1 MAGKV
6 IDTFVN
12 AYVSASQH
20 AARTHLVHD
29 ILLAAAAHEEL
40 HGSASSWTVASVT
53 VRLIWAARARARM

>member
-6 IDTFVN
+6 FIDTFVN

-20 AARTHLVHD
+20 PAARTHLVHD

-40 HGSASSWTVASVT
+40 GSASS
-53 VRLIWAARARARM
+53 

>member
-6 IDTFVN
+6 VDTFVN

-29 ILLAAAAHEEL
+29 ILAAAAHEEL